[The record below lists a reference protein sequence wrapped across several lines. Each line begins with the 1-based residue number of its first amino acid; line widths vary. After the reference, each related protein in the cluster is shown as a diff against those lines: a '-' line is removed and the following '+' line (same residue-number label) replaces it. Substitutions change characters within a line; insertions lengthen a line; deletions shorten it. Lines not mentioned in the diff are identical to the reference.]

1 KFVMGWPGK
10 QEEERREKNHPQ
22 GRQVHSLQQ
31 QQMMLAEPTGSNQ
44 PKNKNHKQNERQ
56 NMKNQNKANAGRT
69 QIADISVAG
78 KELSEE
84 HLRIVGGGLA
94 IGGIIGG
101 AGNLTHKSEMT
112 CTPV

>member
-1 KFVMGWPGK
+1 M
-10 QEEERREKNHPQ
+10 
-22 GRQVHSLQQ
+22 RQTAAQ
-31 QQMMLAEPTGSNQ
+31 
-44 PKNKNHKQNERQ
+44 
-56 NMKNQNKANAGRT
+56 T

-101 AGNLTHKSEMT
+101 AGNLTHKTELT
-112 CTPV
+112 CTPVPGEGWSCCRWDSVTVDDSIIYR

>member
-1 KFVMGWPGK
+1 
-10 QEEERREKNHPQ
+10 
-22 GRQVHSLQQ
+22 
-31 QQMMLAEPTGSNQ
+31 
-44 PKNKNHKQNERQ
+44 
-56 NMKNQNKANAGRT
+56 MKNQNKANAGRT

-84 HLRIVGGGLA
+84 HLQIVGGGLA

-112 CTPV
+112 CTPVRGEGWSCCKQDYFVPDSSIYL